1 MSLRLGGKAAVGD
14 DDCHMVG
21 ARGERRA
28 HLGLDIVVAR
38 RAFTGGEQAI
48 AEHSRW
54 IEIVRARVDVD
65 LPGVRDEFGGV
76 VKLRGVER
84 LLCLG
89 QRGLV
94 ETLHALDN
102 PRRRYSAYRSA
113 MQRRCSSHEHY
124 REGPAIRALA
134 LVFWPFST
142 IITIGMRITLRLIK
156 RRKRMG
162 LFDMFKKKA
171 EPAAAAAP
179 ASISASAGADVLCS
193 PVKGKVIKMADV
205 PDPVFGGEV
214 LGKGCAVWP
223 EDDLVYAPCDGKV
236 TVTMGH
242 AVGLQSDSGI
252 EVLVHVGVDTV
263 NMNGDGFEGFVKAD
277 DVVKAGQPLLK
288 IDRAKIAAAGYKD
301 CVVVAVSNT
310 AEFADVELTVE
321 TESAVAAGDAIVKVV
336 RK

>member
-1 MSLRLGGKAAVGD
+1 
-14 DDCHMVG
+14 
-21 ARGERRA
+21 
-28 HLGLDIVVAR
+28 
-38 RAFTGGEQAI
+38 
-48 AEHSRW
+48 
-54 IEIVRARVDVD
+54 
-65 LPGVRDEFGGV
+65 
-76 VKLRGVER
+76 
-84 LLCLG
+84 
-89 QRGLV
+89 
-94 ETLHALDN
+94 
-102 PRRRYSAYRSA
+102 
-113 MQRRCSSHEHY
+113 
-124 REGPAIRALA
+124 
-134 LVFWPFST
+134 
-142 IITIGMRITLRLIK
+142 
-156 RRKRMG
+156 MG

-277 DVVKAGQPLLK
+277 DVVKAGQPILK

-301 CVVVAVSNT
+301 CVVVAVSSSPLRQSPPSPPVT
-310 AEFADVELTVE
+310 PSLRSFASKLRRSKDVQGWSGFPATFFIAPWGSVLLRVGR
-321 TESAVAAGDAIVKVV
+321 ACKPFG
-336 RK
+336 R